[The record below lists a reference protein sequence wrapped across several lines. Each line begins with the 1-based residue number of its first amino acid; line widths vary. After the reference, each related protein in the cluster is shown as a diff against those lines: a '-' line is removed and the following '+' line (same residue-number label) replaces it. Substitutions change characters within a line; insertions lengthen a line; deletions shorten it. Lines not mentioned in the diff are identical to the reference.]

1 MTYKVTTYKT
11 LEGVKEIVSTT
22 IPTQWVVYQKNKP
35 KYFVDLYDLNIE
47 SNAMMNSLVMSK

>member
-1 MTYKVTTYKT
+1 LTYKVTTYKT

-47 SNAMMNSLVMSK
+47 SNAMMNSLVL